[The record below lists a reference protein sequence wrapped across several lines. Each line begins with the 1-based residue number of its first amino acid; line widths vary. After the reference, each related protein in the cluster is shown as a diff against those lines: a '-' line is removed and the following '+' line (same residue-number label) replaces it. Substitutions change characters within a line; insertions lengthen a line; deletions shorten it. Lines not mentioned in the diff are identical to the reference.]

1 MNKKKLAIIL
11 GTSLAAVSI
20 TAAGVFATFSDNAV
34 IQETGTA
41 GSVDIEVKN
50 LKLSNANNINPGD
63 HDIYLKDDPN
73 DPRNAGTPH
82 KMTFDVS
89 NLGTKSIK
97 TRHMVTISLED
108 QNLDPSVFMITENGK
123 EIENSTRYISTDK
136 GLVPASTYN
145 ANTHGKA
152 LAVVYYI
159 IEDVLDGVGE
169 PLSAD
174 GLSGVAEVE
183 NPVQKTSTS
192 YTYDFG
198 MDHKAGVEYE
208 KCKLNISLEVQ
219 AMQYRNTTGSD
230 WAVLFSDNI
239 AASAQ

>member
-1 MNKKKLAIIL
+1 MNKKKIAIIL
-11 GTSLAAVSI
+11 SASAAAAAL
-20 TAAGVFATFSDNAV
+20 TAGGVFATFSDNAV

-41 GSVDIEVKN
+41 GSVDIDVSN
-50 LKLSNANNINPGD
+50 FKLSNANNINPGD
-63 HDIYLKDDPN
+63 HDIYMQDDPS
-73 DPRNAGTPH
+73 DPRNAGTEH
-82 KMTFDVS
+82 KLTFDVA

-108 QNLDPSVFMITENGK
+108 PDLDPSVFMITENGK

-136 GLVPASTYN
+136 GLVLASEYS
-145 ANTHGKA
+145 ADKDGKA

-183 NPVQKTSTS
+183 NAVQKTSTS
-192 YTYDFG
+192 YTYDLG
-198 MDHKAGVEYE
+198 MDHNAGVEYE
-208 KCKLNISLEVQ
+208 KCKINIELEVQ

-230 WAVLFSDNI
+230 WVVLFNDNI
-239 AASAQ
+239 AATAQ